1 MPAKSVG
8 PNPYVKVQFGSV
20 DEVER
25 YANQMLKEK
34 KIRSFSYDNQK
45 DNDFLSTLF
54 NLAPLL
60 FFVFFILWMSGRFS
74 GGMGSGGMGGG
85 IFSVGKSKAKM
96 YEKGNAIGITF
107 KDVAG
112 QEGAKQEVKE
122 IVDFLKNPQKY
133 TDLGGKIPKGALLV
147 GPPGT
152 GKTLLAKA
160 VAGEAGVP
168 FFSMSGS
175 DFVEMFVGVGASR
188 VRDLFRQAKEK
199 SPCIIFIDEIDAVGR
214 ARSKNPAMGGND
226 ERENTL
232 NALLTEMDGFGTNS
246 GVIILAATNRVDML
260 DSALLRAGRFD
271 REIHVDLP
279 GLNERK
285 AIFLVH
291 LKPIKIDETVD
302 VDLLARQTPGF
313 SGADIANVCNEAA
326 LIAARHDKKA
336 VCKQDFLDAV
346 DRIVGG
352 LEKKTKVMT
361 ATKSVASLSTKQAT
375 QPSHGSASMPTLSS
389 RLPSYLVVRLSVL
402 HGICQK
408 SAR

>member
-74 GGMGSGGMGGG
+74 GGMGSGGMGG

-152 GKTLLAKA
+152 GKTLSL
-160 VAGEAGVP
+160 
-168 FFSMSGS
+168 
-175 DFVEMFVGVGASR
+175 
-188 VRDLFRQAKEK
+188 
-199 SPCIIFIDEIDAVGR
+199 
-214 ARSKNPAMGGND
+214 
-226 ERENTL
+226 
-232 NALLTEMDGFGTNS
+232 
-246 GVIILAATNRVDML
+246 
-260 DSALLRAGRFD
+260 
-271 REIHVDLP
+271 IH
-279 GLNERK
+279 
-285 AIFLVH
+285 I
-291 LKPIKIDETVD
+291 
-302 VDLLARQTPGF
+302 
-313 SGADIANVCNEAA
+313 
-326 LIAARHDKKA
+326 
-336 VCKQDFLDAV
+336 
-346 DRIVGG
+346 
-352 LEKKTKVMT
+352 
-361 ATKSVASLSTKQAT
+361 
-375 QPSHGSASMPTLSS
+375 
-389 RLPSYLVVRLSVL
+389 
-402 HGICQK
+402 
-408 SAR
+408 

>member
-34 KIRSFSYDNQK
+34 KIRSFSYDNKK

-160 VAGEAGVP
+160 CLLYTSP
-168 FFSMSGS
+168 SP
-175 DFVEMFVGVGASR
+175 
-188 VRDLFRQAKEK
+188 RD
-199 SPCIIFIDEIDAVGR
+199 
-214 ARSKNPAMGGND
+214 
-226 ERENTL
+226 
-232 NALLTEMDGFGTNS
+232 
-246 GVIILAATNRVDML
+246 
-260 DSALLRAGRFD
+260 
-271 REIHVDLP
+271 
-279 GLNERK
+279 
-285 AIFLVH
+285 
-291 LKPIKIDETVD
+291 
-302 VDLLARQTPGF
+302 
-313 SGADIANVCNEAA
+313 
-326 LIAARHDKKA
+326 
-336 VCKQDFLDAV
+336 
-346 DRIVGG
+346 
-352 LEKKTKVMT
+352 
-361 ATKSVASLSTKQAT
+361 
-375 QPSHGSASMPTLSS
+375 
-389 RLPSYLVVRLSVL
+389 
-402 HGICQK
+402 
-408 SAR
+408 

>member
-1 MPAKSVG
+1 MEQSNNMKPRGNGGPKMPRFNMTWLFTICLITMIILFFTGGGDAIGGSAAKEATYTQFKQYVDKGYVLSVVANKTESTLKIYINPKYTRDVYNMPAKSVG

-168 FFSMSGS
+168 FF
-175 DFVEMFVGVGASR
+175 
-188 VRDLFRQAKEK
+188 
-199 SPCIIFIDEIDAVGR
+199 
-214 ARSKNPAMGGND
+214 
-226 ERENTL
+226 
-232 NALLTEMDGFGTNS
+232 
-246 GVIILAATNRVDML
+246 
-260 DSALLRAGRFD
+260 
-271 REIHVDLP
+271 
-279 GLNERK
+279 
-285 AIFLVH
+285 
-291 LKPIKIDETVD
+291 
-302 VDLLARQTPGF
+302 
-313 SGADIANVCNEAA
+313 
-326 LIAARHDKKA
+326 
-336 VCKQDFLDAV
+336 
-346 DRIVGG
+346 
-352 LEKKTKVMT
+352 
-361 ATKSVASLSTKQAT
+361 
-375 QPSHGSASMPTLSS
+375 
-389 RLPSYLVVRLSVL
+389 
-402 HGICQK
+402 
-408 SAR
+408 